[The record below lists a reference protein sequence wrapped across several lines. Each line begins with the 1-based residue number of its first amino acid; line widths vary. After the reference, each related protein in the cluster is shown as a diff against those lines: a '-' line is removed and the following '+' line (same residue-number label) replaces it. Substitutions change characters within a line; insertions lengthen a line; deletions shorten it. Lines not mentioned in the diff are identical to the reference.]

1 LDRSVIELDLN
12 VSFTNYGAALQYSA
26 NGRFGDWK
34 TIGEIE
40 SGINWYNEQNLS
52 AIPGDDGNPV
62 GYRWNASF
70 QSDNEITSDYVA
82 AKHSLAGVEDKD
94 GFRNN
99 IIFRLAYR
107 GENKLTTDG
116 FAIDNVAIG
125 DRSRLVL
132 LEHFE
137 NTTQSSDQA
146 DFIKGFPSVA
156 NQESE
161 MLKIHYRTGFGGDD
175 LLFNDNRSDVNA
187 RALFYD
193 ITSVPRA
200 VQDGD
205 ASEDDPYQDWA
216 VSDFG
221 AKSLASPEMRISLKE
236 IDPNDNLL
244 QIEGT
249 FTALRDIIS
258 ADENFLIHFAVVEK
272 LISLGGTDYEYVMK
286 KMLPDAAG
294 TKVDGPFMKGNEI
307 TVTVSWE
314 KPQAYD
320 FNELAVI
327 AFAQNE
333 LTGNESS
340 RHVYQSGLLDVSV
353 NVTTGVE
360 SVVFSDKLL
369 LYPNP
374 TSEQLNLVFQTYEE
388 KTIKIFDQFGKMVYD
403 QKLLVGIQSYQV
415 NTSEFA
421 SGVYFAQ
428 IESNENG
435 VIRKKFIL
443 SH

>member
-1 LDRSVIELDLN
+1 
-12 VSFTNYGAALQYSA
+12 
-26 NGRFGDWK
+26 
-34 TIGEIE
+34 
-40 SGINWYNEQNLS
+40 
-52 AIPGDDGNPV
+52 
-62 GYRWNASF
+62 
-70 QSDNEITSDYVA
+70 
-82 AKHSLAGVEDKD
+82 
-94 GFRNN
+94 
-99 IIFRLAYR
+99 
-107 GENKLTTDG
+107 
-116 FAIDNVAIG
+116 
-125 DRSRLVL
+125 
-132 LEHFE
+132 
-137 NTTQSSDQA
+137 
-146 DFIKGFPSVA
+146 
-156 NQESE
+156 
-161 MLKIHYRTGFGGDD
+161 
-175 LLFNDNRSDVNA
+175 
-187 RALFYD
+187 
-193 ITSVPRA
+193 
-200 VQDGD
+200 
-205 ASEDDPYQDWA
+205 
-216 VSDFG
+216 
-221 AKSLASPEMRISLKE
+221 
-236 IDPNDNLL
+236 
-244 QIEGT
+244 
-249 FTALRDIIS
+249 
-258 ADENFLIHFAVVEK
+258 
-272 LISLGGTDYEYVMK
+272 MK